1 MENFNFRAN
10 TEKKLETIQN
20 QVNDTLQEQTE
31 SKELQDQNF
40 ESVNQAFNQI
50 QERIDELG
58 GLEPAI
64 EGLREANKQ
73 LSDRID
79 KMES

>member
-1 MENFNFRAN
+1 MENFNFKAN

-64 EGLREANKQ
+64 EGLREANK
-73 LSDRID
+73 
-79 KMES
+79 

>member
-1 MENFNFRAN
+1 MENFNFKAN
-10 TEKKLETIQN
+10 TEKNLETIQN

-64 EGLREANKQ
+64 EGLREANK
-73 LSDRID
+73 
-79 KMES
+79 